1 MLERL
6 LQGEFMPD
14 CEPFYHRASHDFGVL
29 MFHGLSKSP
38 YQVKE
43 LGEYLR
49 SVGISN
55 FGAVVNGHC
64 TKPEDLAGCTRDDW
78 MEGARNVYEEFAK
91 TYQKRIVLGFSLG
104 GLLALNLGKE
114 YNPNG
119 IVSLSTFYK
128 INLSGNLGFLVGLNK
143 PHPEDNIGYP
153 AIPPKSLYELVK
165 LMKETR
171 KITKKIESPIFI
183 AQGTKDTRVHK
194 KAANELYKHV
204 KSKKK
209 EIMILENDEHVILK
223 GNNKQK
229 VFNRIHDFILKCI

>member
-6 LQGEFMPD
+6 LQGKFMQD

-43 LGEYLR
+43 LGEYLH

-55 FGAVVNGHC
+55 FGAVIKGHC
-64 TKPEDLAGCTRDDW
+64 TKPADLAECTMHDW
-78 MEGARNVYEEFAK
+78 LEGARNVYEEFSK
-91 TYQKRIVLGFSLG
+91 IYKKRIVLGFSLG
-104 GLLALNLGKE
+104 GLLALNIGKE
-114 YNPNG
+114 YNPDG
-119 IVSLSTFYK
+119 IISLSAFYK
-128 INLSGNLGFLVGLNK
+128 LNMCGNLGFLMGWNK
-143 PHPEDNIGYP
+143 PHPEDLVGYP
-153 AIPPKSLYELVK
+153 DMPPKSMYEIIK

-171 KITKKIESPIFI
+171 KIIKKIESPIFI
-183 AQGTKDTRVHK
+183 AQGTKDARVHK

-209 EIMILENDEHVILK
+209 ELMILEDDGHVILK
-223 GNNKQK
+223 GDNKQK
-229 VFNRIHDFILKCI
+229 VFNGIHDFILQCI